1 MSGRSDASGAVTV
14 ERIAVWGAA
23 ALAVAALAGLV
34 VGPGADLATAAP
46 TADFEGS
53 YDDSTGTVTVTHA
66 GGDRL
71 GGGTTQSLALVVT
84 DADNGT
90 TTRLPWANES
100 SGLPVTEGDAFTLD
114 DPRVDAD
121 GDGDYLDADGSV
133 GFYLAPGDTVE
144 VVWTGRLTGAPETL
158 TETLD
163 TITLGNATG

>member
-1 MSGRSDASGAVTV
+1 MSARPDARGAVTV

-23 ALAVAALAGLV
+23 ALVVAALAALV
-34 VGPGADLATAAP
+34 VGPGADFATAAP
-46 TADFEGS
+46 SADFEGS
-53 YDDSTGTVTVTHA
+53 YDDATGAVTVTHD

-71 GGGTTQSLALVVT
+71 AGGITHSLVLVVT

-100 SGLPVTEGDAFTLD
+100 SGLPITEGDTFTVD

-121 GDGDYLDADGSV
+121 GDGDYLDGDGSV
-133 GFYLAPGDTVE
+133 GFYLSTGDTVE
-144 VVWTGRLTGAPETL
+144 VVWTGRLTGAPDTQ

-163 TITLGNATG
+163 TVTVGNATG